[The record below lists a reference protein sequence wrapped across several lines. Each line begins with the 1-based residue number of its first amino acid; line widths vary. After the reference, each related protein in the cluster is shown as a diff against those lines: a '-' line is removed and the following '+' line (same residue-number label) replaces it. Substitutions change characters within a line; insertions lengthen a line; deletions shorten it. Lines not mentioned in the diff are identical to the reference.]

1 VETVEDQ
8 VTEQKPRDA
17 AGPRSR
23 EVGISAGINIA
34 PGSDDD
40 GWVVPPPVTLSDGT
54 RVQLYKDG
62 EALHAAYNAIKA
74 AKHRV
79 CLEVYIF
86 ASDDTGRAFADLLS
100 AKAREGVRVF
110 LIYDSFGS
118 FASDKSI
125 FLQMRRAGVDIRAF
139 NPVRP
144 WDCKYAW
151 RPFNRDHRKLL
162 IIDYDK
168 AGMGGLNVGGN
179 YAGSWV
185 VQSST
190 LCPSD
195 FWRDNAIG
203 IAGPGAKVLL
213 RAFRQTWRYINTG
226 GSVRKAEL
234 VHNMEPQDPD
244 HPTAPEIG
252 PPELGLMAS
261 VPARSSPLVPMMRKL
276 FRSSQKSIEMTM
288 AYFAPSDELVDELV
302 RAARRRVRVRLML
315 PNRCDVPILITAARS
330 FYEDLMEAGVE
341 IYERKY
347 AILHAKTM
355 VIDRRL
361 SIIGSTNLD
370 YRSIEYNLESSAL
383 IRSEEFGE
391 QVHSLFEND
400 VCYADRV
407 RLKEYR
413 RRRSLRDRLTQ
424 WAVKRA
430 RYIL

>member
-1 VETVEDQ
+1 
-8 VTEQKPRDA
+8 
-17 AGPRSR
+17 
-23 EVGISAGINIA
+23 
-34 PGSDDD
+34 
-40 GWVVPPPVTLSDGT
+40 
-54 RVQLYKDG
+54 
-62 EALHAAYNAIKA
+62 
-74 AKHRV
+74 
-79 CLEVYIF
+79 
-86 ASDDTGRAFADLLS
+86 
-100 AKAREGVRVF
+100 
-110 LIYDSFGS
+110 
-118 FASDKSI
+118 
-125 FLQMRRAGVDIRAF
+125 
-139 NPVRP
+139 
-144 WDCKYAW
+144 
-151 RPFNRDHRKLL
+151 
-162 IIDYDK
+162 
-168 AGMGGLNVGGN
+168 
-179 YAGSWV
+179 
-185 VQSST
+185 
-190 LCPSD
+190 
-195 FWRDNAIG
+195 
-203 IAGPGAKVLL
+203 
-213 RAFRQTWRYINTG
+213 
-226 GSVRKAEL
+226 
-234 VHNMEPQDPD
+234 
-244 HPTAPEIG
+244 
-252 PPELGLMAS
+252 
-261 VPARSSPLVPMMRKL
+261 
-276 FRSSQKSIEMTM
+276 MTM

-361 SIIGSTNLD
+361 SVIGSTNLD